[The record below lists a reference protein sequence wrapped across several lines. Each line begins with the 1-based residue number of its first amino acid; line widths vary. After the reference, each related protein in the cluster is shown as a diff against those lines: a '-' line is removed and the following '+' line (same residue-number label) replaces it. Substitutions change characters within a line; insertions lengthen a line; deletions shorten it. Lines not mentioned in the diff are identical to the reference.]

1 MNLESPTPLS
11 FDKRNNENCAHFV
24 ARLSFA
30 LKATHFASSSP
41 FFFSFFHSSL
51 LSSVLKSLTK
61 PTLPRPNKQQTNVDP
76 IIVYHSMSSSPSTTT
91 AAQAP
96 LPLHIR
102 IFSSLIQFYHESLG
116 RKAVQSGKDATVE
129 ATVDFSKIRYS
140 QVWEDTRLL
149 RQGLRLKP
157 QSRVL
162 SIASAGDNAFALLLD
177 DAREVVAIGKEPM
190 IKFP

>member
-1 MNLESPTPLS
+1 MTNSETKSSQSAAPQ
-11 FDKRNNENCAHFV
+11 
-24 ARLSFA
+24 
-30 LKATHFASSSP
+30 KA
-41 FFFSFFHSSL
+41 
-51 LSSVLKSLTK
+51 
-61 PTLPRPNKQQTNVDP
+61 
-76 IIVYHSMSSSPSTTT
+76 
-91 AAQAP
+91 

-102 IFSSLIQFYHESLG
+102 IISSLVQLYHESLG
-116 RKAVQSGKDATVE
+116 RKAVQSGKDAGTVE

-177 DAREVVAIGKEPM
+177 DAREVVAIGKNEEPERFM
-190 IKFP
+190 CRVEIAK